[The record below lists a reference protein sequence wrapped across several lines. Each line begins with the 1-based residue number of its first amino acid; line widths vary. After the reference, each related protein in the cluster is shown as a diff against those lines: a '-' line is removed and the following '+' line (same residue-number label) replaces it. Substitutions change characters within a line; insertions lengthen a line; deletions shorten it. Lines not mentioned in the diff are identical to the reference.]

1 MIKYTLIYLH
11 CLPFLRRDLHMK
23 IKDNNFDG
31 ILDILIKTPF
41 SMNTDKALHFK
52 HKLNL
57 FCNYSKTY
65 FIIKVT
71 YRYISFIEE

>member
-1 MIKYTLIYLH
+1 MYTLIYLY
-11 CLPFLRRDLHMK
+11 CLSFCRRDLHMK

-41 SMNTDKALHFK
+41 SMNTDKTLHFK

-65 FIIKVT
+65 FIIKVRC
-71 YRYISFIEE
+71 RYILFIEE